1 MNAHP
6 VGSKGNDRQ
15 DAPAESS
22 PRREPSQRLAAATRT
37 ALLIRSMPDQG
48 ASPSVEIVT
57 AAVVRFLNAEIMAE
71 GRPIAPDDGLEAAG
85 VDSMALLKV
94 LVFLEREY
102 GIWVPDEDL
111 TDEVISSARTLA
123 TYVCRVR
130 PAGSVSV

>member
-1 MNAHP
+1 
-6 VGSKGNDRQ
+6 
-15 DAPAESS
+15 
-22 PRREPSQRLAAATRT
+22 
-37 ALLIRSMPDQG
+37 MPDHG
-48 ASPSVEIVT
+48 AVPSVETVT
-57 AAVVRFLNAEIMAE
+57 AAVVRFLNTQIMAE

-111 TDEVISSARTLA
+111 SDEVISSARTLA

-130 PAGSVSV
+130 PA